1 MIFYGNKK
9 MTSFVIYIYTKMFDI
24 KYYNNLKK
32 IEIFFDKVKSRHLS
46 VNEMFECMTCDI
58 CNKEDELKFLKLFD
72 NVDKKMFGFKRGPVR
87 A

>member
-9 MTSFVIYIYTKMFDI
+9 NDTSFIIYIYTKMFDI

-46 VNEMFECMTCDI
+46 VNEMFKCMDWEI
-58 CNKEDELKFLKLFD
+58 FNEEDELKFLTSFD
-72 NVDKKMFGFKRGPVR
+72 NINKSMIGFKRR
-87 A
+87 